1 VSRRASPTL
10 VGGFVLGAAALFVL
24 ALAVFGSG
32 RCFRQAIPVAL
43 FFQGNVN
50 GLDVGAPVKFR
61 GVEVGRVRK
70 IMLRFEQTPASV
82 DIPVH
87 IELDADKLVSAGIE
101 ASFDRRTLD
110 DAVANGLRA
119 RLESQSLV
127 TGLLF
132 VQLDFFSDAPGH
144 VGESAAGLPVI
155 PTLPT
160 AFEQAQ
166 SAFRQIMAK
175 LDEIDFAGLIDA
187 FRDAADAVRQL
198 AGSSETESTIASI
211 NEAVKSVRRLADSLE
226 RDVGPLGR
234 SLRATSEQTSAT
246 VKELEAAARS
256 ARDLLEPDSPFSVR
270 LTQALQELTLAAR
283 SLRTLADS
291 LERDPSALVRGRA
304 GGAGNP

>member
-1 VSRRASPTL
+1 VSRSASPAL
-10 VGGFVLGAAALFVL
+10 VGGFVVGAIALFVL
-24 ALAVFGSG
+24 ALVVFGSG

-43 FFQGNVN
+43 YFEGNVN

-61 GVEVGRVRK
+61 GVEVGRVRR
-70 IMLRFEQTPASV
+70 IMLRFEQAPASV

-101 ASFDRRTLD
+101 GSFDRQMLD

-132 VQLDFFSDAPGH
+132 VQLDFFPDAPGH
-144 VGESAAGLPVI
+144 VAQDTGDLLVI

-160 AFEQAQ
+160 AFEQAE

-175 LDEIDFAGLIDA
+175 LDEVDFAGLIEA
-187 FRDAADAVRQL
+187 FRDAAQAVRQL
-198 AGSSETESTIASI
+198 AGSSETESTIVSI

-226 RDVGPLGR
+226 RDVAPLGR

-246 VKELEAAARS
+246 VKEVEAAARS
-256 ARDLLEPDSPFSVR
+256 ARELLEPDSPLSVR

-291 LERDPSALVRGRA
+291 LERDPSVLVRGRSGEA
-304 GGAGNP
+304 QP